1 MRNQVSPH
9 ANKLGRTR
17 LALLFA
23 ACALWSACVLAA
35 AEPGQRRRSAAA
47 RPAQT
52 ARPTQAV
59 SSGPLTV
66 EVSAA
71 GGIKLDGRPAG
82 TLRDT
87 AQLTAAVKRIFE
99 SREKELARGA
109 RVVEGIKLPD
119 DGLRDRSVFVK
130 APATLGYGAVVK
142 VIDALKTAGASPI
155 GLKIDGEELRT
166 APPED
171 GPPIPPRGAAAENE
185 APALPLPAA
194 IRDPSTNP
202 AIIKESSIIVAVTS
216 GGDIYLNKQK
226 VEKSKLESALKA
238 LLSGLTDEEKIVY
251 LRADKEVSYGKLVEV
266 INTVKRAG
274 AIYIGIVGEPK
285 KRD

>member
-1 MRNQVSPH
+1 MRNNVSPH
-9 ANKLGRTR
+9 ANKLGRTL

-23 ACALWSACVLAA
+23 ACALWSACVVAA
-35 AEPGQRRRSAAA
+35 AKPSQRRRSTSA

-52 ARPTQAV
+52 ARPPQTV

-71 GGIKLDGRPAG
+71 GDIKLDGRSAG

-99 SREKELARGA
+99 SREKELARRA
-109 RVVEGIKLPD
+109 RAVEGIKLPN
-119 DGLRDRSVFVK
+119 DGLRDRSVFVR

-142 VIDALKTAGASPI
+142 VIDALKTAGALPV
-155 GLKIDGEELRT
+155 GLKIDDEELRT
-166 APPED
+166 APPEE
-171 GPPIPPRGAAAENE
+171 GRPVPPQGAAANNE
-185 APALPLPAA
+185 TPSLPLPAA
-194 IRDPSTNP
+194 IHDPSTNP
-202 AIIKESSIIVAVTS
+202 SIIKESSIVVAVTS

-226 VEKSKLESALKA
+226 VEKGELESALKA
-238 LLSGLTDEEKIVY
+238 LLSGLPDEERIVY
-251 LRADKEVSYGKLVEV
+251 LRAEKEVSYSKVVEV
-266 INTVKRAG
+266 INTAKRAG
-274 AIYIGIVGEPK
+274 AIYIGLMGEPR